1 MKRFSIDPATLPTT
15 WRVGRRVGN
24 SGLEHAFD
32 LRRRDD
38 GGISISNV
46 EHPLTET
53 ERTMLL
59 SHFGKARV
67 VTIGGEADNG
77 ALVTTMQRH
86 EPGEIENFV
95 EAVYSLPS
103 PFMVMPNARRET

>member
-1 MKRFSIDPATLPTT
+1 MKRFSIDASTLPET

-38 GGISISNV
+38 GGISLTNV
-46 EHPLTET
+46 EHPLTDA
-53 ERTMLL
+53 ERTKLL
-59 SHFGKARV
+59 AHFGRARV
-67 VTIGGEADNG
+67 VLLGGEVEGG
-77 ALVTTMQRH
+77 ALVSVSQHH

-95 EAVYSLPS
+95 EAVYSLPA
-103 PFMVMPNARRET
+103 PFMVMPAARRS

>member
-1 MKRFSIDPATLPTT
+1 MKKFSIDPSTLPQT

-32 LRRRDD
+32 LRRRED

-53 ERTMLL
+53 ERTRLL
-59 SHFGKARV
+59 AHFGRERV
-67 VTIGGEADNG
+67 VTIGGEDNG
-77 ALVTTMQRH
+77 ALVTVGQRH
-86 EPGEIENFV
+86 APGEIENFL
-95 EAVYSLPS
+95 EAVYSLPA
-103 PFMVMPNARRET
+103 PFMVMPSARRAS